1 MNNPLLVVENL
12 TKTHVDGAEPITILD
27 GVSLQ
32 LAKGESLAVVGSS
45 GSGKSTLLHLLGSLD
60 APTSG
65 RVLIEGQDLHQLRS
79 RAQAKFRNQNMGFIY
94 QFHHLLGEFSALE
107 NAAMPLLIAGR
118 PVSEAKAEAEKLLK
132 RVGLGHRL
140 EHRPSAL
147 SGGERQRVAIARALV
162 NKPRLVLADEPTG
175 NLDAHSA
182 SEVFALLAELQSEL
196 GTGLVVVTHDLNLAA
211 RLDRQCQLV
220 DGRLVDGLLVDGRWV
235 KEGYVSH
242 KEQLVVA
249 KLIAAKEQA

>member
-1 MNNPLLVVENL
+1 MNNPLVTVENL
-12 TKTHVDGAEPITILD
+12 TKTHLDGAQPVTILD

-32 LAKGESLAVVGSS
+32 LAAGESLAVVGSS

-65 RVLIEGQDLHQLRS
+65 RVLIEGEDLHRMRD
-79 RAQAKFRNQNMGFIY
+79 RAQARFRNRHMGFVY
-94 QFHHLLGEFSALE
+94 QFHHLLGEFTALE

-118 PVSEAKAEAEKLLK
+118 PVAEARAAAEALLT

-182 SEVFALLAELQSEL
+182 AEVFALLAELQSEL
-196 GTGLVVVTHDLNLAA
+196 GTGLVVVTHDLALAA
-211 RLDRQCQLV
+211 RLDRQCRLV
-220 DGRLVDGLLVDGRWV
+220 DGRLVDGQLMDGRWV
-235 KEGYVSH
+235 TDHELRTSAMLSSV
-242 KEQLVVA
+242 Q
-249 KLIAAKEQA
+249 EQA

>member
-1 MNNPLLVVENL
+1 MNNPLLVVEKL
-12 TKTHVDGAEPITILD
+12 TKTHLDGAEPITILD

-32 LAKGESLAVVGSS
+32 LAQGESLAVVGSS

-65 RVLIEGQDLHQLRS
+65 RVLIENQDLHQMRA
-79 RAQAKFRNQNMGFIY
+79 RAQAKFRNQHLGFIY

-118 PVSEAKAEAEKLLK
+118 SVEEAQHEAQVLLK

-140 EHRPSAL
+140 SHRPAAL

-182 SEVFALLAELQSEL
+182 AQVFTLLAELQSEL

-220 DGRLVDGLLVDGRWV
+220 DGRLVPGQLFEGRWLE
-235 KEGYVSH
+235 EGEI
-242 KEQLVVA
+242 KPKDQFVVA
-249 KLIAAKEQA
+249 KLISTKEQA

>member
-12 TKTHVDGAEPITILD
+12 GKTHQDGAQPVTILD
-27 GVSLQ
+27 GISLQ
-32 LAKGESLAVVGSS
+32 LSAGESLAVVGSS

-60 APTSG
+60 APTHG
-65 RVLIEGQDLHQLRS
+65 RVLVEGEDLHQMSARS
-79 RAQAKFRNQNMGFIY
+79 QARFRNQKLGFVY

-118 PVSEAKAEAEKLLK
+118 PVSEAKEQAEALLR

-140 EHRPSAL
+140 DHRPSAL

-182 SEVFALLAELQSEL
+182 AEVFALLAELQSEL
-196 GTGLVVVTHDLNLAA
+196 GTGLVVVTHDLALAA
-211 RLDRQCQLV
+211 RLDRQCRLV
-220 DGRLVDGLLVDGRWV
+220 DGRLVDGGLVDSRQQ
-235 KEGYVSH
+235 
-242 KEQLVVA
+242 EQG
-249 KLIAAKEQA
+249 

>member
-12 TKTHVDGAEPITILD
+12 TKTHLDGAEPITILD

-32 LAKGESLAVVGSS
+32 LAAGESLAVVGSS

-60 APTSG
+60 APSSG
-65 RVLIEGQDLHQLRS
+65 RVLIEGQDLHQMRA
-79 RAQAKFRNQNMGFIY
+79 RAQAKFRNQHMGFIY

-118 PVSEAKAEAEKLLK
+118 PVSEAKAEAEKLLQ

-140 EHRPSAL
+140 SHRPSAL

-220 DGRLVDGLLVDGRWV
+220 DGRLVDGHLVDGRWLN
-235 KEGYVSH
+235 EGQLIN
-242 KEQLVVA
+242 KEQFVVA

>member
-12 TKTHVDGAEPITILD
+12 TKTHLDGAAPVTILD

-32 LAKGESLAVVGSS
+32 LAAGESLAVVGSS

-65 RVLIEGQDLHQLRS
+65 RVLIEGEDLHQMRD
-79 RAQAKFRNQNMGFIY
+79 RAQARFRNQHMGFVY
-94 QFHHLLGEFSALE
+94 QFHHLLGEFTALE

-118 PVSEAKAEAEKLLK
+118 PVGEAQAEAEALLK

-140 EHRPSAL
+140 DHRPSAL

-182 SEVFALLAELQSEL
+182 AEVFALLAELQSEL
-196 GTGLVVVTHDLNLAA
+196 GTGLVVVTHDLSLAA

-220 DGRLVDGLLVDGRWV
+220 DGRLVDGELIDGRWV
-235 KEGYVSH
+235 NGKVS
-242 KEQLVVA
+242 KAPVMASFLVREQG
-249 KLIAAKEQA
+249 

>member
-12 TKTHVDGAEPITILD
+12 SKTHQDGAQPVTILD

-32 LAKGESLAVVGSS
+32 LSAGESLAVVGSS

-60 APTSG
+60 APTQG
-65 RVLIEGQDLHQLRS
+65 RVLVEGEDLHHMSARS
-79 RAQAKFRNQNMGFIY
+79 QARFRNQKLGFVY

-118 PVSEAKAEAEKLLK
+118 PVAEAKEQAEALLK

-140 EHRPSAL
+140 DHRPSAL

-182 SEVFALLAELQSEL
+182 AEVFALLAELQSEL
-196 GTGLVVVTHDLNLAA
+196 GTGLVVVTHDLALAA
-211 RLDRQCQLV
+211 RLDRQCRLV
-220 DGRLVDGLLVDGRWV
+220 DGRLQ
-235 KEGYVSH
+235 
-242 KEQLVVA
+242 EQG
-249 KLIAAKEQA
+249 